1 MNYEKIFLEL
11 YDKGELGI
19 SKIAELMGWEF
30 QEAYDFIRKNTK
42 LQIL

>member
-1 MNYEKIFLEL
+1 MRKYFLS
-11 YDKGELGI
+11 YINKGELGI

-30 QEAYDFIRKNTK
+30 QEAYDFIRKNTN